1 MTIFCSEYYCD
12 LEHVTSESGSK
23 MRLDGKQYDVAVI
36 GVGTMGSMALWQL
49 SKAGLRTIG
58 IEQFKIGHE
67 KGGAGGESRIF
78 RVAYKE
84 GPEYVPLLIRSREL
98 WNELTTRSATPIFL
112 PCGALTIGRPD
123 HPEVGQ
129 VQRTIE
135 LFQLDHQ
142 DLSAS
147 DMERTYPQHHLLEG
161 EVGILDP
168 AGGLLAPKDAVLA
181 AVGEAQ
187 GHGAEVLDGTKVLDI
202 KPGAA
207 GVDVVMP
214 DQTVRAER
222 VVVAAGVWSRALL
235 PELSGKFE
243 VRRSVLHWFGTKD
256 PSAFVPERFP
266 VGIRRSGPNADFSF
280 FPTPSGSEIKCNLHV
295 TKTAVPDP
303 ERFDGTIDAEYSNFV
318 RDHMARLIRGLNPN
332 QMRARGYMDGY
343 SPDNHGFFGDLPGNK
358 NITVLYGFSGH
369 GFKISPAIGEAV
381 AEHVKFQHTTLDL
394 SHMALA
400 RHLEGQTANLQERNN
415 K

>member
-1 MTIFCSEYYCD
+1 
-12 LEHVTSESGSK
+12 
-23 MRLDGKQYDVAVI
+23 MRLDGNQYDVAVI

-98 WNELTTRSATPIFL
+98 WNELTARSRTPIFL
-112 PCGALTIGRPD
+112 PCGSLTIGRPD

-135 LFQLDHQ
+135 LFQLEHQ
-142 DLSAS
+142 VLNAS
-147 DMERTYPQHHLLEG
+147 DMERSYPQHHLMDG
-161 EVGILDP
+161 EVGIFDP
-168 AGGLLAPKDAVLA
+168 AGGLLAPKNAVLA
-181 AVGEAQ
+181 AVGAAQ
-187 GHGAEVLDGTKVLDI
+187 EHGADLLDETKVLDI
-202 KPGAA
+202 RPDAA

-214 DQTVRAER
+214 DRTVRAER
-222 VVVAAGVWSRALL
+222 VVVAAGVWSRALF
-235 PELSGKFE
+235 PQLSGEFE

-256 PSAFVPERFP
+256 PSAFVPECFP

-295 TKTAVPDP
+295 KKTAVPDP
-303 ERFDGTIDAEYSNFV
+303 DLFDGTIDEEYSNFV
-318 RDHMARLIRGLNPN
+318 RDHITRLINGLDPDR
-332 QMRARGYMDGY
+332 MRARGYMDGY
-343 SPDNHGFFGDLPGNK
+343 SPDNHGFFGDLPENE

-381 AEHVKFQHTTLDL
+381 AEHVKFQQTTLDL

-400 RHLEGQTANLQERNN
+400 RHLEDRTADLQERNN